1 MMFGLRNRA
10 IALVST
16 FAIALALPSVSA
28 QSSFADSKSSSKV
41 VIASKESAKEKESA
55 KKKMAVKPLCAAT
68 TSVAH
73 KAPVVNP
80 PAVKLP
86 VKNRTFTFE
95 TNCGQI
101 VVEADGDKAPLTTL
115 ALTALIKG
123 GFYNKTLCHRLTT
136 AGLFVIQC
144 GDPTATGSGGPLF
157 SYRDENLPEAG
168 TNDYPAGTVA
178 MANSGAN
185 TNGSQFFLVY
195 ADTTLNPYYTR
206 WGKIVKGLDILK
218 AVAAQGVVGGGT
230 DGTPKQTIAIERVTV
245 K

>member
-1 MMFGLRNRA
+1 MFGLRNRVA
-10 IALVST
+10 VVLAV
-16 FAIALALPSVSA
+16 ALAIPSFSA
-28 QSSFADSKSSSKV
+28 SISVADSKTSAKS
-41 VIASKESAKEKESA
+41 ASESKEKETA
-55 KKKMAVKPLCAAT
+55 KKKTAVKPLCAPTSAT
-68 TSVAH
+68 AH

-101 VVEADGDKAPLTTL
+101 VVEADGANAPLTTL

-123 GFYNKTLCHRLTT
+123 GFYNKTLCHRVTT
-136 AGLFVIQC
+136 SGLFVIQC
-144 GDPTATGSGGPLF
+144 GDPTATGTGGPLF
-157 SYRDENLPEAG
+157 TYRDENLPEAG
-168 TNDYPAGTVA
+168 TNDYPAGIVA

-185 TNGSQFFLVY
+185 TNGSQFFFVY
-195 ADTTLNPYYTR
+195 GDTTLNPYYTR
-206 WGKIVKGLDILK
+206 WGKITKGLDILK

>member
-1 MMFGLRNRA
+1 MFGSRNRVVA
-10 IALVST
+10 I
-16 FAIALALPSVSA
+16 LALTLAIPAFSTA
-28 QSSFADSKSSSKV
+28 TAFADSKSSAKSVSESKKSV
-41 VIASKESAKEKESA
+41 GDSKEKETA
-55 KKKMAVKPLCAAT
+55 KKKTVVKPLCAAT
-68 TSVAH
+68 SATAH

-101 VVEADGDKAPLTTL
+101 VVEADGANAPLTTL

-123 GFYNKTLCHRLTT
+123 GFYNKTLCHRVTT
-136 AGLFVIQC
+136 SGLYVIQC
-144 GDPTATGSGGPLF
+144 GDPTATGTGGPLF
-157 SYRDENLPEAG
+157 TYRDENLPEAG
-168 TNDYPAGTVA
+168 TNDYPAGIVA

-185 TNGSQFFLVY
+185 TNGSQFFFVY
-195 ADTTLNPYYTR
+195 GDTTLNPYYTR
-206 WGKIVKGLDILK
+206 WGKITKGLDILK